1 MIAPDEFAEVI
12 EKIDNLRGA
21 LEIPMPAG
29 FHVNQMTKLIKRG
42 DIIDVKITGIQ
53 PYGAFALLPDNS
65 TGLIHISEI
74 SDKFVKSIASY
85 VHINDIV
92 KVKVIDF
99 DHSSNHAKLS
109 LKAVDNRFRRKDK
122 KLVYKN
128 PRKPIVETP
137 KGFLPLAQA
146 MEEWLKQGVMEEN

>member
-1 MIAPDEFAEVI
+1 
-12 EKIDNLRGA
+12 
-21 LEIPMPAG
+21 
-29 FHVNQMTKLIKRG
+29 MTKLIKRG

-53 PYGAFALLPDNS
+53 PYGAFALLPD
-65 TGLIHISEI
+65 
-74 SDKFVKSIASY
+74 
-85 VHINDIV
+85 NDIV

>member
-1 MIAPDEFAEVI
+1 
-12 EKIDNLRGA
+12 
-21 LEIPMPAG
+21 
-29 FHVNQMTKLIKRG
+29 MTKLIKRG

-53 PYGAFALLPDNS
+53 PYGAFALLPDSS

-137 KGFLPLAQA
+137 KGFFTFSSSNGRMVKTRCNGGKLNDHIRFI
-146 MEEWLKQGVMEEN
+146 KSKIS

>member
-1 MIAPDEFAEVI
+1 
-12 EKIDNLRGA
+12 
-21 LEIPMPAG
+21 
-29 FHVNQMTKLIKRG
+29 MTKLIKRG

-53 PYGAFALLPDNS
+53 PYGAFALLPDSS

-99 DHSSNHAKLS
+99 DHSS

-137 KGFLPLAQA
+137 KGFSPLAQA

>member
-1 MIAPDEFAEVI
+1 
-12 EKIDNLRGA
+12 
-21 LEIPMPAG
+21 
-29 FHVNQMTKLIKRG
+29 MTKLIKRG

-99 DHSSNHAKLS
+99 DHSSNHAKLRMVKTRCNGGK
-109 LKAVDNRFRRKDK
+109 LNDHIRFIKSK
-122 KLVYKN
+122 
-128 PRKPIVETP
+128 IS
-137 KGFLPLAQA
+137 
-146 MEEWLKQGVMEEN
+146 

>member
-1 MIAPDEFAEVI
+1 
-12 EKIDNLRGA
+12 
-21 LEIPMPAG
+21 
-29 FHVNQMTKLIKRG
+29 MTKLIKRG

-137 KGFLPLAQA
+137 KGFFPLAQA

>member
-1 MIAPDEFAEVI
+1 
-12 EKIDNLRGA
+12 
-21 LEIPMPAG
+21 
-29 FHVNQMTKLIKRG
+29 MTKLIKRG

-53 PYGAFALLPDNS
+53 PYGAFALLPDSS

-74 SDKFVKSIASY
+74 SDKFVKSI
-85 VHINDIV
+85 DIV

-137 KGFLPLAQA
+137 KGFSPLAQA

>member
-1 MIAPDEFAEVI
+1 
-12 EKIDNLRGA
+12 
-21 LEIPMPAG
+21 
-29 FHVNQMTKLIKRG
+29 MTKLIKRG

-74 SDKFVKSIASY
+74 SRGYVKDVTKFLTVGEK
-85 VHINDIV
+85 VR
-92 KVKVIDF
+92 VKVIDF